1 MKQADY
7 ARLLWGAFTELTFGV
22 VLFIVIYLITD
33 DPLRSSFVRDTA
45 SDWISVTGQVLF
57 PAAVAIWIT
66 YVNIES
72 SQFGDYLRY
81 VKAAGPLH
89 FGFAYPS
96 LVFLATTIV
105 LIFTKGTKLAFM
117 PNVAVFLLLYST
129 AVFFVM
135 VLNVASLLRLYGG
148 FRAELAREQNKK
160 DG

>member
-1 MKQADY
+1 MKLAGY
-7 ARLLWGAFTELTFGV
+7 TRLLWGTFIEITFGV
-22 VLFIVIYLITD
+22 VLFIVICLITD
-33 DPLRSSFVRDTA
+33 DALRSSFLRDTA

-96 LVFLATTIV
+96 LVFLATTIA

-148 FRAELAREQNKK
+148 FRAELARERK